1 VKKITDGVYQFDGI
15 AAGGVYLIT
24 EGDGLTLVDTG
35 MPNAPRKIVRQ
46 MKQAGHAP
54 TDIKHI
60 LITHAHLDHTGG
72 LAALKEIGGAEVI
85 ASAAEIPDIERVA
98 SVDRAVEDGDLLG
111 GVLGGLQVIA
121 TPGHSAGHTV
131 YWQPERRVLFIGD
144 ALMNWFGRLSLPFE
158 KPTLDMEQAKESVK
172 QIAAL
177 EPSIVCFGHGP
188 ALTEDTAAKI
198 REFAGSISPT

>member
-1 VKKITDGVYQFDGI
+1 MKQITDGVYQFDGM

-24 EGDGLTLVDTG
+24 ESDGLTLVDTG
-35 MPNAPRKIVRQ
+35 MPNAPKKIIRQ
-46 MKQAGHAP
+46 MKRAGYDPA
-54 TDIKHI
+54 DIKRI

-72 LAALKEIGGAEVI
+72 LAALKEISGAEVI
-85 ASAAEIPDIERVA
+85 ASAAEIPGIGEA
-98 SVDRAVEDGDLLG
+98 GSVDRTVEDGDILG
-111 GVLGGLQVIA
+111 EVLGGLQVIA
-121 TPGHSAGHTV
+121 TPGHSVGHTA

-144 ALMNWFGRLSLPFE
+144 ALMNWLGRLSLPFE
-158 KPTLDMEQAKESVK
+158 RVTLDMEQAKESVK

-198 REFAGSISPT
+198 RKFVGSIT